1 MASPGQSTLFTT
13 FTELVTTTY
22 RNHSKEIADNIS
34 NHNALFRK
42 LSAKGRI
49 RTEDSGLSIVQ
60 PLDYAANSTY
70 QRYSGF
76 DVLNVAASDV
86 LSAAE
91 YPWRQVAVN
100 VAASGLEIR
109 TNSGENR
116 IINFVKA
123 KIKNAQ
129 RSMANGLSSD
139 LYSDGTATNQING
152 LQAIIHDGDG
162 AHQSGQG
169 TVGGI
174 SAAYSGGFAF
184 WRNQVFDASLA
195 SVTPSATTIENSM
208 MLPLW
213 LATTRG
219 MDTPDLIVMD
229 SVYFSYFENSQT
241 SLKRYASASEA
252 AGGIVSLKY
261 KTADVVYDSSD
272 SGMPASHG
280 YFINTDYLE
289 LVAHKDANMDV
300 MPELRSVNQDAI
312 VIPVLFQGNLVCSNR
327 ARQGV
332 MHA

>member
-1 MASPGQSTLFTT
+1 MASPGQSSLFTT

-22 RNHSKEIADNIS
+22 RNHKKEVADAVS

-49 RTEDSGLSIVQ
+49 RMEDGGLSIVA
-60 PLDYAANSTY
+60 PIDYAENSTY

-76 DVLNVAASDV
+76 DVLNIAASDV

-91 YPWRQVAVN
+91 FPWRQVAVN

-129 RSMANGLSSD
+129 RTMANGLSED
-139 LYSDGTATNQING
+139 IYSAGTASNQIGG
-152 LQAIIHDGDG
+152 LQHIIADG
-162 AHQSGQG
+162 SGSVQYGVG

-174 SAAYSGGFAF
+174 NASTFAF
-184 WRNQVFDASLA
+184 WRNQVFDASVG

-213 LATTRG
+213 LACTRG

-241 SLKRYASASEA
+241 SLKRYASSDSAQA
-252 AGGIVSLKY
+252 GIVSLKY

-272 SGMPASHG
+272 SGMPASHA
-280 YFINTDYLE
+280 YFVNTDFLE
-289 LVAHKDANMDV
+289 LVAHQDAWMEI
-300 MPELRSVNQDAI
+300 MPELKSVNQDGI
-312 VIPVLFQGNLVCSNR
+312 VVPILTQANMTCSNR
-327 ARQGV
+327 ARLGV